1 MKQLALL
8 FSIKF
13 FVIGALT
20 FLSIVSTAQVEQTAR
35 YERERKS
42 NDPEFMLIP
51 MNEKGIALI
60 HDKDQFKE
68 GKKLW
73 ELIILNADLTEAWG
87 LEMDIESRLRLVG
100 HDYKDDLVYI
110 LFRTSDHEGSDLNL
124 FTIHTKT
131 QEVKRFTIKQE
142 LTFKVTHLGVLNRA
156 IVLGGYVNNDPA
168 VLIYDLETENLKIVP
183 GFFISE
189 TELLDLRVNANNT
202 FNTLIIDRTTKEKKK
217 LILKTFDATGAMLF
231 DDIIELDAKRVLL
244 SGITSTLKND
254 ELLITGTWT
263 LGTSKQAAGIYSV
276 LADPFSDQSIK
287 FYDFGG
293 LEHFLEYQTPKRA
306 AKLKQKSSQAKI
318 SSSIPEF
325 KAYTSVIR
333 MEETLMGFALLAEV
347 YQPSSNNN
355 YNPYMTGFSNPNPYY
370 IGGYSPYSY
379 NPFMSRYYNSPYQYN
394 NGPSQV
400 GETKI
405 LFSSVLVFDLKGN
418 LTGDYGLVLEEKNS
432 TGLEQTADFLF
443 NRDKVAIAYKKEKD
457 LIIMHHTADGS
468 TLDTLQT
475 TLQKPGEII
484 RSDSEDGYVRSWYQN
499 YMYSWGYQH
508 IKDQGKLS
516 EDPNRYVFYINKIRV
531 D

>member
-1 MKQLALL
+1 MKQLALIFFSKFFL
-8 FSIKF
+8 IGVTSFFSI
-13 FVIGALT
+13 A
-20 FLSIVSTAQVEQTAR
+20 SIAQVEQTAR

-42 NDPEFMLIP
+42 NDPEFILIP

-73 ELIILNADLTEAWG
+73 ELIILNADLTEALS

-131 QEVKRFTIKQE
+131 QEIKRFTIKQE

-168 VLIYDLETENLKIVP
+168 VLIYDLESENLKIVP

-202 FNTLIIDRTTKEKKK
+202 FNTLIIDRTIKEKKR

-244 SGITSTLKND
+244 SGITSALKND
-254 ELLITGTWT
+254 ELLISGTWT
-263 LGTSKQAAGIYSV
+263 LGTSKQASGIYAV
-276 LADPFSDQSIK
+276 LADPFSDQPIK

-293 LEHFLEYQTPKRA
+293 LEHFLDYQSPKRA

-333 MEETLMGFALLAEV
+333 MEENQMGFALLAEV
-347 YQPSSNNN
+347 YQPSSNYNA
-355 YNPYMTGFSNPNPYY
+355 NPYMTGFSNPYY
-370 IGGYSPYSY
+370 YGGYSPYGY

-405 LFSSVLVFDLKGN
+405 LYSSVLVFDLKGN
-418 LTGDYGLVLEEKNS
+418 LTRDYGLVLAEKNS

-443 NRDKVAIAYKKEKD
+443 NKDKVAIAYKKEKD
-457 LIIMHHTADGS
+457 LLIMHHTTDGS
-468 TLDTLQT
+468 TLDTLKT

-499 YMYSWGYQH
+499 YMYSWGYQR
-508 IKDQGKLS
+508 IKDQEKQS
-516 EDPNRYVFYINKIRV
+516 EDPNRYVFYINKIRI